1 MTGLL
6 SGWCLDVQSPAPVAG
21 LAGGSRSPVL
31 LLPEFR
37 DYPVRVRVRISEEAV
52 EVVLSR
58 WEKILGLLGNIRVP
72 LADVGDV
79 EVVAEPMRA
88 AMRSGLKVGG

>member
-1 MTGLL
+1 M
-6 SGWCLDVQSPAPVAG
+6 
-21 LAGGSRSPVL
+21 
-31 LLPEFR
+31 
-37 DYPVRVRVRISEEAV
+37 RVRVRISEEAV